1 MPSKRKPDWNVS
13 TPVKSEGQKGKTYW
27 TRCGVG
33 FNNSDTGKGESIS
46 IRLKV
51 QAASGD
57 YVLFPYESPD
67 KGGAEAL

>member
-1 MPSKRKPDWNVS
+1 MPAKRKPDWSVS
-13 TPVKSEGQKGKTYW
+13 TPTKSENQKGKTYW

-33 FNNSDTGKGESIS
+33 FNNAGNGKGESIS

-57 YVLFPYESPD
+57 YVLFPYEAPE
-67 KGGAEAL
+67 KEGVETL